1 MMRYDNKKMKKITLE
16 HIAPVKEEKDKNKKY
31 SGFDRYDSKFERLIY
46 CIGNY
51 LLLREDKNKGA
62 SNSDFKIKLEY
73 YNNQDDNIKLEQ
85 QKEIIDNYFNKKTK
99 ELKSNWDKNAIET
112 RTEKIINAI
121 KKVYNIKE

>member
-1 MMRYDNKKMKKITLE
+1 M
-16 HIAPVKEEKDKNKKY
+16 
-31 SGFDRYDSKFERLIY
+31 
-46 CIGNY
+46 
-51 LLLREDKNKGA
+51 LLREDKNKGA